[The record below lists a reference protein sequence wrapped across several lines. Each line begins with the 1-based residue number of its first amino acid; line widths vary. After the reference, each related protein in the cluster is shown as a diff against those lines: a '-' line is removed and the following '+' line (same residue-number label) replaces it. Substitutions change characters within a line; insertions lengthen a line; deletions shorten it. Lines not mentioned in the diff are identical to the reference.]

1 MPSFVADFRTAPRVT
16 RPMVCARIAKALV
29 RCPPRPRAGL
39 CYFAKGDR
47 LRILFTFFISCL
59 ASVALGQGAQ
69 ECKKAVSDEHYRP
82 PSEMA
87 VGQERAYGSRLV
99 SPLFSAV
106 GIDFYALG
114 RLRYPSGEFVDDDGA
129 WIVAVITNE
138 GVRQAEVQRA
148 GK

>member
-1 MPSFVADFRTAPRVT
+1 MPAA
-16 RPMVCARIAKALV
+16 
-29 RCPPRPRAGL
+29 PPRRIMLFCEGGSL
-39 CYFAKGDR
+39 EDIVHFFR
-47 LRILFTFFISCL
+47 LLSRFGRSRT
-59 ASVALGQGAQ
+59 GAQ